1 MAIESYPTITVPLK
15 VEPSGVI
22 HIFRPEQT
30 RVNFELVV
38 LGYKAG
44 ETPEET
50 HRRLPTVDIA
60 DIHLI
65 IAYYLH
71 NTEEVESYLRA
82 EEEEWV
88 RIKAEIDAR
97 HPDNAAFRARLQA
110 RLDAA
115 QQQRAS

>member
-15 VEPSGVI
+15 VEPSGAV
-22 HIFRPEQT
+22 RVLGPQT
-30 RVNFELVV
+30 RVNFELVIYA
-38 LGYKAG
+38 YKDG
-44 ETPEET
+44 ETPEEI
-50 HRRLPTVDIA
+50 HYRLPTVDIA

-71 NTEEVESYLRA
+71 NTEEVEAFLREL
-82 EEEEWV
+82 EERGE
-88 RIKAEIDAR
+88 RIMAEIDAR
-97 HPDNAAFRARLQA
+97 HPDNATFRARLQA